1 MNART
6 RRIAATSRR
15 ASGLLAVALAALLL
29 VIAAPAC
36 SRRRPA
42 PTQPGPE
49 TLPPEVKA
57 VWPPPR
63 SSSVVAGTPY
73 QVWAEFNFPLDSTT
87 VDTLHVFFMID
98 TRRLKIRV
106 EWNAAL
112 RRINVYPSDPLKVLQ
127 AYTVELSP
135 KLLSA
140 TGVPLGKT
148 YSWQF
153 RTCSLRNPFPA
164 YPGDG
169 GLNLSPFATLRWVG
183 NLPDDPAP
191 SYYEVFAGRDP
202 DAVAARTVP
211 LLYRGP
217 SDYYL
222 PRARWPQDG
231 APIYWAVNSFN
242 TEWGD
247 RAVGPVWQF
256 GTVAAS
262 TRMDSVKVIL
272 GSSGYSPSNT
282 FGRCNDAEIIF
293 GPGYNAALVWN
304 LESLPITFRRNARLA
319 GARMLLSAVPGYE
332 ATLDSSSTSLWS
344 ATTDWACD
352 AIRLD
357 GPPYANEA
365 EGPVATG
372 MHAGPSWIRFMSD
385 TLTAHLEASVR
396 HGGFYGYIL
405 RADRIVHCVS
415 PTNTSTTRRPWLTLY
430 YYR

>member
-1 MNART
+1 MDART

-15 ASGLLAVALAALLL
+15 ARGLLAVALAALLL
-29 VIAAPAC
+29 VLAAPAC
-36 SRRRPA
+36 SRRRPS

-63 SSSVVAGTPY
+63 SGFVVAGAPY
-73 QVWAEFNFPLDSTT
+73 QVWAEFNLPLDPAT

-106 EWNAAL
+106 TWDSTL
-112 RRINVYPSDPLKVLQ
+112 QRINVYSYEPLNVLQ

-135 KLLSA
+135 RLRSA

-153 RTCSLRNPFPA
+153 RTCSVRNPSPGN
-164 YPGDG
+164 PGDG
-169 GLNLSPFATLRWVG
+169 GLNVSPFALLWWVG
-183 NLPDDPAP
+183 NLPGDPP
-191 SYYEVFAGRDP
+191 VSYYEVFAGRDR
-202 DAVAARTVP
+202 DAVAARAVP

-217 SDYYL
+217 FEYYV
-222 PRARWPQDG
+222 PRTRWPQDG
-231 APIYWAVNSFN
+231 APIYWAVNAVN
-242 TEWGD
+242 MEWGD
-247 RAVGPVWQF
+247 RAIGPVWQF

-262 TRMDSVKVIL
+262 TRVDSVKVIL

-282 FGRCNDAEIIF
+282 YGRCDDAEIIF

-304 LESLPITFRRNARLA
+304 LKSLPITFRRTARLA
-319 GARMLLSAVPGYE
+319 GARMLIAAPAGYD
-332 ATLDSSSTSLWS
+332 AAFDSSSTTLWS

-357 GPPYANEA
+357 GPPFANEA

-372 MHAGPSWIRFMSD
+372 VHAGPSWIRFMSD
-385 TLTAHLEASVR
+385 TLTAHLEATIRV
-396 HGGFYGYIL
+396 GGFYGYIL
-405 RADRIVHCVS
+405 RADRLVHCLS
-415 PTNTSTTRRPWLTLY
+415 PTTTLTTRRPWVTLY

>member
-1 MNART
+1 MNVRT
-6 RRIAATSRR
+6 RRIAATIRR

-29 VIAAPAC
+29 VLAAPAC

-63 SSSVVAGTPY
+63 SGSVVAGAPY

-98 TRRLKIRV
+98 TRRLKVRV
-106 EWNAAL
+106 GWNGAL
-112 RRINVYPSDPLKVLQ
+112 RRINVYPSDPLNVLQ

-135 KLLSA
+135 KLRSA

-153 RTCSLRNPFPA
+153 RTCSVRNPFLGN
-164 YPGDG
+164 PGNGELDV
-169 GLNLSPFATLRWVG
+169 SPFVTLAWVG
-183 NLPDDPAP
+183 NLPGEPWP
-191 SYYEVFAGRDP
+191 SYYEVFAGRDSA
-202 DAVAARTVP
+202 AVAARTVP
-211 LLYRGP
+211 LLYRGR
-217 SDYYL
+217 SEYYL
-222 PRARWPQDG
+222 PRARWPQNG
-231 APIYWAVNSFN
+231 APIYWAVNAVN

-247 RAVGPVWQF
+247 RAVGPLWQF

-262 TRMDSVKVIL
+262 TRVDSLKVIF
-272 GSSGYSPSNT
+272 GSSGYSPNNT
-282 FGRCNDAEIIF
+282 LGRCNDAEIIF
-293 GPGYNAALVWN
+293 GPGYNAALVWY
-304 LESLPITFRRNARLA
+304 LESLPITFRRTARLA
-319 GARMLLSAVPGYE
+319 GARMLIASPIGYD
-332 ATLDSSSTSLWS
+332 AGAFDSSSTSLWS

-357 GPPYANEA
+357 GPPFANEA
-365 EGPVATG
+365 EGPLATG
-372 MHAGPSWIRFMSD
+372 VHAGPSWIRFMSD
-385 TLTAHLEASVR
+385 PLTAHLEATIR

-415 PTNTSTTRRPWLTLY
+415 PTQTVRRPYLMLY